1 METKNT
7 KVITRF
13 PPSPT
18 GNLHVGSLRTALFN
32 YIYAKKMG
40 GEMRFRIEDT
50 DKERSK
56 KELEKNLID
65 SLAWAGINVG
75 EPEWRQSERT
85 SVYKGFLNKMIDG
98 GFAYI
103 SKESPRE
110 EGERD
115 EVIRFKNPN
124 KKISFDDL
132 ILGTIEVDTT
142 DLGDFVIA
150 KDLET
155 PLYHLAVVVDDFEMG
170 VTHII
175 RGQEHIAN
183 TPRQILI
190 QEAIGAPRP
199 FYAHIPL
206 ILAPD
211 KTKLS
216 KRHGAV
222 SVSQYKDEGYL
233 PEALVNF
240 LALIGWNPG
249 NDREFFTL
257 DELCKEFS
265 LEKVQ
270 KSSGVFDAKKL
281 NWMNKEYI
289 KKLPPEKIDLLVLER
304 IPENIKRLQKFNEV
318 YEKILPLIVDRI
330 ERFDEVTK
338 MFESGDLDYFYGTP
352 TYEKAMLKNL
362 THLPKVVELLIALN
376 VDNFTAENIKAA
388 LWDFATEAGRGEVL
402 WPMRVALSGKQKSP
416 DPFTLADVLGR
427 EETIARLN
435 MAIKM

>member
-1 METKNT
+1 METPKT
-7 KVITRF
+7 KAITRF

-18 GNLHVGSLRTALFN
+18 GNLHVGGLRTALFN
-32 YIYAKKMG
+32 YLYAKRMG
-40 GEMRFRIEDT
+40 GEMVFRIEDT

-56 KELEKNLID
+56 KEYEQNILD
-65 SLAWAGINVG
+65 SLNWVGIKVG
-75 EPEWRQSERT
+75 EPWRQSERT
-85 SVYKGFLNKMIDG
+85 EVYKGHLKKMIDSG
-98 GFAYI
+98 LAYI
-103 SKESPRE
+103 SKETPKE
-110 EGERD
+110 EGERA

-124 KKISFDDL
+124 KKIAFEDL

-155 PLYHLAVVVDDFEMG
+155 PLYHLAVVVDDFDMG

-199 FYAHIPL
+199 FYGHIPL

-222 SVSQYKDEGYL
+222 SVTQYKDEGYL
-233 PEALVNF
+233 PEVLVNF

-270 KSSGVFDAKKL
+270 KSSGVFDVKKL

-289 KKLPPEKIDLLVLER
+289 KKLPKERLTELVLER
-304 IPENIKRLQKFNEV
+304 VPKDKKDFPSFSQVF
-318 YEKILPLIVDRI
+318 EKILPIIVDRI

-338 MFESGDLDYFYGTP
+338 MFEAGEFDYFFADP
-352 TYEKAMLKNL
+352 VYEKSLLKN
-362 THLPKVVELLIALN
+362 TSHLPKLLDILGGITD
-376 VDNFTAENIKAA
+376 DNWNAAGIKSAV
-388 LWDFATEAGRGEVL
+388 WDFATEVGRGEVL
-402 WPMRVALSGKQKSP
+402 WPMRVSLSGREKSP
-416 DPFTLADVLGR
+416 DPFTLAEVLGK
-427 EETIARLN
+427 EETVRR
-435 MAIKM
+435 IKMSLE

>member
-1 METKNT
+1 MNDIKN

-32 YIYAKKMG
+32 YLYAKRTG
-40 GEMRFRIEDT
+40 GVMRFRIEDT

-56 KELEKNLID
+56 KELERNLID

-75 EPEWRQSERT
+75 EPEWRQSDRT
-85 SVYKGFLNKMIDG
+85 EVYRSFLKKMIDEG
-98 GFAYI
+98 NAYV
-103 SKESPRE
+103 SKETPKE
-110 EGERD
+110 EGERA

-124 KKISFDDL
+124 RKIAFQDV

-142 DLGDFVIA
+142 DLGDFVVA
-150 KDLET
+150 KDMET

-199 FYAHIPL
+199 LYAHIPL

-216 KRHGAV
+216 KRHGAI
-222 SVSQYKDEGYL
+222 SVAQYKEEGYL

-270 KSSGVFDAKKL
+270 KSSGVFDTKKL

-289 KKLPPEKIDLLVLER
+289 KKLSPEKLTLLVLER
-304 IPENIKRLQKFNEV
+304 IPENVKRLQKFNEV
-318 YEKILPLIVDRI
+318 YEKILPIIVDRI

-338 MFESGDLDYFYGTP
+338 MFESGDLDYFYGIP
-352 TYEKAMLKNL
+352 IYEKAMLKN
-362 THLPKVVELLIALN
+362 TAHLPKVIELLGAIN
-376 VDNFTAENIKAA
+376 SSDFNAESTKAT
-388 LWDFATEAGRGEVL
+388 LWDFASEVGRGEVL

-416 DPFTLADVLGR
+416 DPFTLAGVFGK
-427 EETIARLN
+427 EETLARLN
-435 MAIKM
+435 AALEK